1 MNKTNNKI
9 KNTLSNSTDQSRKEQ
24 KMENTLTVAELIA
37 ILSRLDGTMKVEI
50 GMNQEYQRGIGAED
64 IRVDSFEFHRNGEP
78 FVFIGD

>member
-50 GMNQEYQRGIGAED
+50 GMNQEYQRGIDAED

>member
-9 KNTLSNSTDQSRKEQ
+9 KNTLFNSTDQSRKEQ
-24 KMENTLTVAELIA
+24 QMENTLTVAELIE
-37 ILSRLDGTMKVEI
+37 ILSRLDGTMQVEI
-50 GMNQEYQRGIGAED
+50 GMNQEYQRSISAED